1 MRSDVEIP
9 LLQISVYAG
18 INGRRDEWLYI
29 SGQDNLLSWGR
40 GLRPHHCHRGHGH
53 LRGHRTQP
61 LLSLDAGANAK
72 EQKAGGR
79 CQNHERNQPTPSRVE
94 PFPWGWRWMR
104 HRRIKLIL
112 DFGFRHTY
120 LPSSPRSRFSST
132 GLVFRIQ
139 PCNTLKNVG
148 TKNRVETVAKSSPPM
163 TARPSGAF
171 CSPPSPSPSAIGTMP
186 MIMASAVINTGR
198 KRVNPASSA
207 APRESI
213 PSAIFS
219 VAKLT
224 TRMLFEVATPM
235 HMMAPISAGTLRVV
249 CVINNIQAIP
259 ASAAGNAEI
268 MMKGSSQD

>member
-1 MRSDVEIP
+1 MCSDVEIP

-40 GLRPHHCHRGHGH
+40 GLGPHHCHRGHGH
-53 LRGHRTQP
+53 LRGHRTQS

-132 GLVFRIQ
+132 GLVFRAQ

-148 TKNRVETVAKSSPPM
+148 TKNRVETVAKSRPPM

-198 KRVNPASSA
+198 KRVNPAATA
-207 APRESI
+207 ACTAGI
-213 PSAIFS
+213 PSS
-219 VAKLT
+219 SCSRAKLT
-224 TRMLFEVATPM
+224 IKIELAVATPM
-235 HMMAPISAGTLRVV
+235 HITAPVSDGTLSVVRVSRR
-249 CVINNIQAIP
+249 NQQIP
-259 ASAAGNAEI
+259 ARAPGNAAI